1 MDNNVAAS
9 PQDRV
14 LQAIRASRCASVES
28 LSPRS
33 NLTEELR

>member
-1 MDNNVAAS
+1 MDNKVAVS

-14 LQAIRASRCASVES
+14 LQAIRASRFASLES

-33 NLTEELR
+33 HLTEKSR